1 VSWRIMNLTEGR
13 ELSEDEMHLW
23 APEAE
28 QQVDWASLARQLGAH
43 RFLLPA
49 IISTHCARRLFA
61 STNGTRRVSSEIFES

>member
-1 VSWRIMNLTEGR
+1 MNRTECR

-43 RFLLPA
+43 RCLLPA
-49 IISTHCARRLFA
+49 IVFSPLCSQAVCVYQWNTLGVFR
-61 STNGTRRVSSEIFES
+61 IFES